1 MIMSEVQQ
9 RTDDVT
15 SAGVMSL
22 GIMSATDRFGATP
35 NADAFL
41 HKDKIIRTHIRTGRL
56 VLLCWY
62 KNGLIRLREN

>member
-22 GIMSATDRFGATP
+22 GIMPVTDWFGATP
-35 NADAFL
+35 NADTLSANL
-41 HKDKIIRTHIRTGRL
+41 KNIRTHRG
-56 VLLCWY
+56 
-62 KNGLIRLREN
+62 G

>member
-22 GIMSATDRFGATP
+22 GIMSAKDRFGATP
-35 NADAFL
+35 NADNLLAI
-41 HKDKIIRTHIRTGRL
+41 KIIRTHRG
-56 VLLCWY
+56 
-62 KNGLIRLREN
+62 G

>member
-35 NADAFL
+35 NADNLLAI
-41 HKDKIIRTHIRTGRL
+41 KTIRTHGS
-56 VLLCWY
+56 
-62 KNGLIRLREN
+62 G

>member
-22 GIMSATDRFGATP
+22 GIMPVTDRFGATP
-35 NADAFL
+35 NTGNSVV
-41 HKDKIIRTHIRTGRL
+41 KKIRTTKGRDHSL
-56 VLLCWY
+56 FCFGITWVDL
-62 KNGLIRLREN
+62 K